1 MPKVRSLDLGTLQRS
16 RVSTLSFKILDAI
29 QGEPLELMLPA
40 LGMTLEAMCEVKG
53 VARSD
58 VMSVVTNMLQAHGEH
73 DDNYVAALR
82 AFIKEDVPDV
92 RRT

>member
-1 MPKVRSLDLGTLQRS
+1 MPKVNNLDLGTLERS
-16 RVSTLSFKILDAI
+16 RVSTLAFKILDAI

-40 LGMTLEAMCEVKG
+40 LGMTLDAMCEVKR

-58 VMSVVTNMLQAHGEH
+58 VMTVVNNMLRTHGLK

>member
-1 MPKVRSLDLGTLQRS
+1 MPKVNNLDLGTLERS
-16 RVSTLSFKILDAI
+16 RVSTLAFKILDAI
-29 QGEPLELMLPA
+29 QSEPLELMLPA
-40 LGMTLEAMCEVKG
+40 LGMTLDAMCEVKR
-53 VARSD
+53 VSRSD
-58 VMSVVTNMLQAHGEH
+58 VMTVVNNMLRTQGLK